1 MSSSVVLRDAGNQ
14 IRVGMALDIDGRI
27 YRVTKNQ
34 PVKPGKGGAYAQVR
48 NERAC
53 WVESYAGATER
64 AATIMP

>member
-1 MSSSVVLRDAGNQ
+1 MVVRDAGNQ

-48 NERAC
+48 NSSA
-53 WVESYAGATER
+53 WSTESYLGTL
-64 AATIMP
+64 